1 MAVQLFGMKTRNG
14 MQLLTLT
21 INIILAIL
29 FRKGN
34 SKRERISR
42 YFLQLTKEYVE
53 ISMSPEVETKEL
65 CLSIL
70 KKSLSSQLAL
80 RIVQKTVVQ
89 NILSFTNKTKI
100 RKSKTCKIFF
110 AVFLCKNVVLL
121 SFNHVWG
128 C

>member
-100 RKSKTCKIFF
+100 RKSKTCKFFF
-110 AVFLCKNVVLL
+110 AVFLCKNVVSS
-121 SFNHVWG
+121 SFNHV
-128 C
+128 

>member
-42 YFLQLTKEYVE
+42 YFQQLLKYLCWNFYVTGSWNKGTLFIDFEKE
-53 ISMSPEVETKEL
+53 
-65 CLSIL
+65 
-70 KKSLSSQLAL
+70 SQFSAGSEYYSKYSQFYKQNKNQKVKN
-80 RIVQKTVVQ
+80 VQ
-89 NILSFTNKTKI
+89 I
-100 RKSKTCKIFF
+100 
-110 AVFLCKNVVLL
+110 FLCGFLM
-121 SFNHVWG
+121 
-128 C
+128 